1 MLWEL
6 ENVLV
11 KPRVDQDGRKE
22 STVEIEARYIPV
34 DITLEPRESINSEFD
49 SLDTMLQ

>member
-1 MLWEL
+1 MQSGPTEFTLT
-6 ENVLV
+6 
-11 KPRVDQDGRKE
+11 DQDGRKE